1 MMNMN
6 TALETSKPWYLRQL
20 YQAIA
25 IGLLAGL
32 TGYKLLRNLEGSK
45 TAFWM
50 ELMKMVGLMGFFIQ
64 RVYLFRKHP
73 ESEWYIYDGFTW
85 ATLISLITDWAW
97 GTQIGIFH

>member
-1 MMNMN
+1 MVNMD
-6 TALETSKPWYLRQL
+6 TAFEASKPWYLRQL

-25 IGLLAGL
+25 SGLLAVL
-32 TGYKLLRNLEGSK
+32 TGYKLLRNLEGK

-50 ELMKMVGLMGFFIQ
+50 ELMKVVGLMGFFIQ
-64 RVYLFRKHP
+64 RVYLARKHP

-97 GTQIGIFH
+97 GAQIGIFL